1 MLYLRPNKKTW
12 SMLKDILSISGH
24 SGLFKMVSSTKNGI
38 IVENIE
44 DKKRMPAYS
53 TSKISALEDIAIFT
67 QEGDDMPLGEVFKGI
82 RTKENGGPAIDHK
95 ADNKALRTYF
105 EAVMPT
111 FDRERVYTSDIKKV
125 IQWYNQLQKC
135 NMLDLLD
142 KEDEKAESKAEKA
155 E

>member
-1 MLYLRPNKKTW
+1 
-12 SMLKDILSISGH
+12 MLKDILSISGH

-105 EAVMPT
+105 EGVMPT
-111 FDRERVYTSDIKKV
+111 FDHERVYTSDIKKV

-142 KEDEKAESKAEKA
+142 QEDEKTESKNEKA